1 MPVGTKWKLRW
12 TVINLQSAGANSK
25 LKPIKSGI
33 YDLLY
38 QYLNRYR
45 LSIGIVLLIIAV
57 GKGLNFAIPFVLK
70 ALIDFLAISEGLENK
85 IFIGI
90 LGLIIIY
97 ALLNISSAVLHEAK
111 EFISTKIAFKI
122 VSRIG
127 EDVFNLLHNL
137 DVSFALSQKVGV
149 ISRDIDRG
157 LKAIQSVTGLAI
169 YSIIP
174 TLIEL
179 VLVSVYFSYAYNS
192 TLSLTMFVTLLIY
205 VLYSFVATNIWSTS
219 RREIN
224 ESDSDLNQKLLES
237 LSNFEIIKYFSRER
251 YEFNLYKKS
260 LERFSEASTRAQ
272 AAHSKILV
280 GQHLIT
286 SIGMAAIFWQ
296 TAIGVINKTM
306 TVGDLV
312 LINSLMFQIFTPLAF
327 VGLIYKDLLQGWI
340 DIQQLNKVF
349 GGNILEG
356 GPEVSVE
363 HFELKGQVGC
373 EVEFKNVS
381 FNYDDGKGTFLTGLS
396 FKLLPGTLTAI
407 VGDSGSGKSTLTKL
421 LFRLFFVGGGAILI
435 NNRNINTLRAED
447 LRGLISVVPQD
458 TNLFHGSIFYNI
470 KYGNLAASDAA
481 VFSVA
486 SKAQLDQFIA
496 TLPDGYQT
504 IVGERGFKISGGER
518 QRISIARAL
527 LKDAPIFIFDEATS
541 ALDSGTEKKLHEDVA
556 KLLKNKTVLVIAHRL
571 STIQSADQI
580 LYMRNG
586 KIIEAGNH
594 AELLSLKGA
603 YYSAWIKQQVL

>member
-1 MPVGTKWKLRW
+1 
-12 TVINLQSAGANSK
+12 
-25 LKPIKSGI
+25 
-33 YDLLY
+33 
-38 QYLNRYR
+38 
-45 LSIGIVLLIIAV
+45 VLLFIAV

-70 ALIDFLAISEGLENK
+70 EMVDFLAIPESFEQK
-85 IFIGI
+85 VFVGI

-97 ALLNISSAVLHEAK
+97 ALLNISSTLLHEAK
-111 EFISTKIAFKI
+111 EYISTKISFKI
-122 VSRIG
+122 VSHIG
-127 EDVFNLLHNL
+127 QDVFNFLHSL
-137 DVSFALSQKVGV
+137 DVSFALSKKVGV

-157 LKAIQSVTGLAI
+157 LKAIQSLTGLAI

-174 TLIEL
+174 TFIEL
-179 VLVSVYFSYAYNS
+179 VLVSVYFCYAYNS
-192 TLSLTMFVTLLIY
+192 TLSLTMFVTLVIY
-205 VLYSFVATNIWSTS
+205 VLYSFVATNMWSTS

-251 YEFNLYKKS
+251 YEFKLYKKS
-260 LERFSEASTRAQ
+260 LERFSDASTRAQ
-272 AAHSKILV
+272 ATHSKILV

-286 SIGMAAIFWQ
+286 SIGIAAIFWQ
-296 TAIGVINKTM
+296 TAIGVSNKTM

-349 GGNILEG
+349 GGNISEG
-356 GPEVSVE
+356 NPEVPIE
-363 HFELKGQVGC
+363 LIDLKGAAGY

-381 FNYDDGKGTFLTGLS
+381 FNYDGRKHLFLTDLS

-421 LFRLFFVGGGAILI
+421 LFRLFPVGGGAILI
-435 NNRNINTLRAED
+435 NNRNINTFRADD
-447 LRGLISVVPQD
+447 LRRLISVVPQD

-470 KYGNLAASDAA
+470 KYGNLAASEED
-481 VFSVA
+481 VFNAA

-496 TLPDGYQT
+496 ALPDGYQT

-541 ALDSGTEKKLHEDVA
+541 ALDSGTEKKLHLDVA
-556 KLLKNKTVLVIAHRL
+556 ELIKNKTALVIAHRL

-586 KIIEAGNH
+586 KIIEVGNH
-594 AELLSLKGA
+594 SELLNLKGA
-603 YYSAWIKQQVL
+603 YYSAWIQQQASEVGLS